1 MKRRNY
7 IITILAVLLFS
18 SVGFISCNHNHTN
31 KTIDQSQSDDQKVI
45 YHCPM
50 HPSYTSDKPGQCPIC
65 GMNLVPMEKTD
76 GSKPEKKSLDT
87 RTSVMISAEKQQQ
100 IGVKTAIVAKGKA
113 VSLIRAVGRVAF
125 DPDLLVAEREFID
138 AGKIG
143 DKKIVE
149 AAKHRLEIMGLS
161 KDQIAELVRSGK
173 PDENLTLPK
182 DKAWIYATVYEQEI
196 PLVTVGGIATI
207 ELPNGTSAGEGTIR
221 AVDSVIDPA
230 TRSARARI
238 EINNSKGALRPNM
251 FVNAIIKNNIGER
264 LLVPKSAVIDS
275 GKRKIVFVV
284 HDSDHFSPTEIKLG
298 PEVEN
303 DYVVESGLEENDI
316 VATNAL
322 FLIDSESQLK
332 GMIDGANGHKH
343 D

>member
-1 MKRRNY
+1 MNSQIFR
-7 IITILAVLLFS
+7 IAVVIVLFLAAGLL
-18 SVGFISCNHNHTN
+18 SCNRNHAN
-31 KTIDQSQSDDQKVI
+31 KAADQPKISDQKII

-50 HPSYTSDKPGQCPIC
+50 HPTYTSDKPGQCPIC
-65 GMNLVPMEKTD
+65 GMNLVLVEKTD
-76 GSKPEKKSLDT
+76 ESKSTAEGNDT
-87 RTSVMISAEKQQQ
+87 RAAVVISGEKQQQ
-100 IGVKTAIVAKGKA
+100 LGIKTAVVTKGRA
-113 VSLIRAVGRVAF
+113 VSEIRAVGRVAF

-143 DKKIVE
+143 DKKIAE
-149 AAKHRLEIMGLS
+149 AARRRLEIMGLG
-161 KDQIAELVRSGK
+161 KDQIDELARSGR

-182 DKAWIYATVYEQEI
+182 NKAWIYATIYEQEL
-196 PLVTVGGIATI
+196 PSVKAGGAATI
-207 ELPNGTSAGEGTIR
+207 ELPNGAPVGEGVIR

-238 EINNSKGALRPNM
+238 EIGNSGGALRPNM
-251 FVNAIIKNNIGER
+251 FVNARIKSDIGER

-284 HDSDHFSPTEIKLG
+284 HEGNHFSPSEIKLG
-298 PEVEN
+298 PEVLES
-303 DYVVESGLEENDI
+303 YVVEDGLKEGDI

-332 GMIDGANGHKH
+332 ALIGGTSEHKH